1 MLFAA
6 DGTLGKRR
14 CGMRGYKALSAAG
27 LTALVLAGCAKTTAD
42 ATRTAEVACGGCMF
56 AMEEGNGCDLAIR
69 IDGRAYPVEG
79 ASIDDFGDAHAADG
93 MCNMIRTADVV
104 GRVEGDR
111 FVAES
116 IVLRP

>member
-27 LTALVLAGCAKTTAD
+27 LTALVLAGCARTTAD
-42 ATRTAEVACGGCMF
+42 ATRTAEVF
-56 AMEEGNGCDLAIR
+56 AMEDGNGCDLAIR
-69 IDGRAYPVEG
+69 IDGRAYPVDG